1 MAEEEQERYQV
12 QASRQSL
19 RAHYVASQRGQ
30 RFRCTGGFFD
40 SSNAVLGE
48 TFTPPPPKKG
58 NRLLYCGAE
67 ICTA

>member
-30 RFRCTGGFFD
+30 RFRSTGGFFIPVSTD
-40 SSNAVLGE
+40 KMKL
-48 TFTPPPPKKG
+48 TF
-58 NRLLYCGAE
+58 
-67 ICTA
+67 